1 MKLKLTFDET
11 QKLDK
16 DGCVYALR
24 DGVTYLIEAFG
35 SKYIVTTFS
44 LNVDV
49 VKSYQQE
56 IKV

>member
-24 DGVTYLIEAFG
+24 DGVTYLIEVFG
-35 SKYIVTTFS
+35 SKHIVTTFS
-44 LNVDV
+44 ANVEI

-56 IKV
+56 IKG